1 MADAIPTRPLR
12 CGPMMSAAAA
22 MMALTLAGCVAVP
35 AANAPAAPPAPA
47 RPALEPVGPVPSPYG
62 TAIARVPDAPRP
74 TPVAVTPPPA
84 PPPAPVISGPLDP
97 RTGMHQSAVVAVSGD
112 AASRFTVLFRP
123 GGTDAAKVS
132 AAPAKL
138 CGGAGKSVGSSRTN
152 SPGSGSAMPG
162 VQIMIVTCA

>member
-1 MADAIPTRPLR
+1 MADAVPTRPPR
-12 CGPMMSAAAA
+12 RGPMMSAAAA
-22 MMALTLAGCVAVP
+22 MMALALAGCVAVP

-84 PPPAPVISGPLDP
+84 PVISGPLDP

-123 GGTDAAKVS
+123 ASTDAGKVS